1 VAASGGA
8 LAATLN
14 LEPAYH
20 EFGFGP
26 ADPGDDLPEM
36 EAPED
41 DPPELEEDLDDH
53 NDEPG
58 KCTILQLRAIIC
70 SILEI
75 PSQLL
80 FNIMCNVGQMLCNVG
95 QML

>member
-53 NDEPG
+53 DDEPG

-75 PSQLL
+75 PSQLV
-80 FNIMCNVGQMLCNVG
+80 FNIMCNVGQML
-95 QML
+95 